1 MFLAIITSATVSLKK
16 KKGTTMKKLLVV
28 FFSLLL
34 VFLMIPVLPTTAY
47 ADTEFDGA
55 AYLKAFAANGGFEL
69 ETAERAVKVPDSAP
83 GLATRSTPKFTK
95 PGTITLDEWQAE
107 AFVDKASLPLTGWIT
122 VDNDGDGYSWMYG
135 SDYSP
140 VFTSLDGSDGDCAVS
155 ASYVNGWGALIPD
168 NWLISPAV
176 SVPAGKQ
183 LQFFVT
189 AQDPSYA
196 AENYEVLVSTKSQT
210 DLDSFEPVY
219 TETVKVGGKYE
230 GRTVDLAA
238 YAGKTVYFAFRH
250 CDCTDM
256 YWLLID
262 GIGLSAAGSD
272 PTAPAPLDPR
282 ARLVRIKGRNR
293 YETSIAIAKQF
304 LFDYG
309 AEGYPNVIIS
319 TGDNFA
325 DALAGAAL
333 SAEFAA
339 PIILVSDKVPAS
351 LDAAMDFIDEW
362 VDIDGGTAF
371 ILGGKGAV
379 PESVEG
385 MLDELGIAHER
396 FAGKGRYE
404 TNLMVLKRL
413 VAEEALSGGKALFFC
428 DGTNWPDAA
437 TAAGTGIP
445 MMLVAKTGLNED
457 QTDFMESFG
466 EPMIN
471 VVIGGT
477 GAVSAETAAQLEPYT
492 HPDELAEFDGVW
504 RIFGK
509 DRAATAVALAE
520 NVFQEPEGVIFAYG
534 ANYPDTIAG
543 GLLGA
548 YMGLPILYGDS
559 NAPKTYVEADGPYLE
574 ELGLSF
580 AYILGG
586 KGLVSYEFAN
596 DLLQPY
602 VPET

>member
-1 MFLAIITSATVSLKK
+1 MFLAIILSVTVSLKK
-16 KKGTTMKKLLVV
+16 KKGTTMKKVLVV

-47 ADTEFDGA
+47 ADTGFDGA
-55 AYLKAFAANGGFEL
+55 AYLKAFTANGGFEL
-69 ETAERAVKVPDSAP
+69 ETAEKAVKVPGS
-83 GLATRSTPKFTK
+83 ATRGTPKFTK
-95 PGTITLDEWQAE
+95 PGTITLDEWQTE
-107 AFVDKASLPLTGWIT
+107 AFVDKASLPLTGWVT

-135 SDYSP
+135 SDYAP
-140 VFTSLDGSDGDCAVS
+140 IFTSLDGDDGDCAIS
-155 ASYVNGWGALIPD
+155 ASYVNGWGALMPD
-168 NWLISPAV
+168 NWLISPAI

-196 AENYEVLVSTKSQT
+196 AEHYEVLISTTSQT
-210 DLDSFEPVY
+210 DLDSFTAVY
-219 TETVKVGGKYE
+219 TDTVKVGRKYE
-230 GRTVDLAA
+230 AHTVDLAD

-256 YWLLID
+256 YWFLLD

-272 PTAPAPLDPR
+272 PKAPAPLDPR
-282 ARLVRIKGRNR
+282 ARLVRIKGKNR

-304 LFDYG
+304 LFDGGY
-309 AEGYPNVIIS
+309 AGYPNVIIS

-333 SAEFAA
+333 SAEFSA

-362 VDIDGGTAF
+362 VDLDKGTAF

-379 PESVEG
+379 PESAEG
-385 MLDELGIAHER
+385 MLDDLGIAHER

-404 TNLMVLKRL
+404 TNLMVLERL
-413 VAEEALSGGKALFFC
+413 VDEGALTAGNHPLFFC

-457 QTDFMESFG
+457 QIDFMDSLG
-466 EPMIN
+466 APLIT

-492 HPDELAEFDGVW
+492 IPDELEEFDGVW

-520 NVFQEPEGVIFAYG
+520 NVFEAPEGVIFAYG

-543 GLLGA
+543 GFLGA

-559 NAPKTYVEADGPYLE
+559 NAPNSYVAADGPYLE
-574 ELGLSF
+574 DLGLSF

-602 VPET
+602 VPEA